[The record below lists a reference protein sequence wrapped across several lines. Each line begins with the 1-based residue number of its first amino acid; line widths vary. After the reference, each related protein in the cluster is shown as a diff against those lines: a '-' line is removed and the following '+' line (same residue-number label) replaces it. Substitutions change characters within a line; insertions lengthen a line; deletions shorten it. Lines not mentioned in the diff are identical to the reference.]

1 MLLFFPTPIMIL
13 VIVLSALCGGALSF
27 FLFRGK
33 GGARPGKSIEDMKP
47 GPKKDII
54 LGLRDNAFE
63 FGELLEPL
71 YLLASG
77 NISRKDAVF
86 DAWNTKVASSF
97 GTLEFKSAFA
107 SEFGYV
113 EKWKGKKKKYIKAA
127 QQLLKYVK
135 KAGIERNK
143 DIAVE
148 GSETTAEKYVLAGNA
163 ALEEGVSYDVLA
175 HYWYL
180 GDSVLSKGV
189 IR

>member
-1 MLLFFPTPIMIL
+1 MLLFFPTPIMLLI
-13 VIVLSALCGGALSF
+13 IILSAAGGGLLSF
-27 FLFRGK
+27 FLFGRK
-33 GGARPGKSIEDMKP
+33 GGAKPGKSIEDMKP

-71 YLLASG
+71 YLLACG
-77 NISRKDAVF
+77 NVSRKDAVF

-97 GTLEFKSAFA
+97 GSLEFKSAFA

-113 EKWKGKKKKYIKAA
+113 EKWKGKKKKYIEAA
-127 QQLLKYVK
+127 QKLLKYVK

-148 GSETTAEKYVLAGNA
+148 GSDTTAEKYVLAGNA
-163 ALEEGVSYDVLA
+163 ALEEGASYDVLA

-180 GDSVLSKGV
+180 GDDILSKGV